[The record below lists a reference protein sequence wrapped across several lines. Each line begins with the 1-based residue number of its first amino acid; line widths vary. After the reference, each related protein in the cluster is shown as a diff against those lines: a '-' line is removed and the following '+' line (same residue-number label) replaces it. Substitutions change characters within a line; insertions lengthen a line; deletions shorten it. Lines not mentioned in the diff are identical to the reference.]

1 MANSI
6 TKTKFQEIKEKTE
19 KFIVGNYSRHEISF
33 EYGVG
38 EYLFDSE
45 GKQYLDFQSGIAVT
59 NLGHS
64 EADIIAAL
72 QEQADKLFH
81 TSNLFYSKEQ
91 AELAETLIAHS
102 FPGKVFFCNSGTEAN
117 EAAFKLARKHSVKK
131 GISNPI
137 ILALKGS
144 FHGRSTGAM
153 SMTGQEKVRQGFGD
167 LVSGFHFIQEN
178 DIEDLEKAFS
188 KHSGHIAGMIV
199 EPILGE
205 FGVLPIREEF
215 LKRARELTASE
226 GAPLIFDEIQTG
238 MGRTGKLFCFQHYSF
253 TPDIMTLAKGLGS
266 GFPMG
271 AVIIGEKFSNV
282 LEPGSHGTT
291 FGGNHLAAKIGY
303 ETIRVLK
310 TRDILNN
317 VPALSEFF
325 FKRLKM
331 LQLKFPETI
340 REVRGI
346 GLHIGVELTIPVKS
360 IIKKCLE
367 NGLILNGT
375 NEKVIRIL
383 PPLNIGIERIDEA
396 VSIIEKVFEGENLK

>member
-226 GAPLIFDEIQTG
+226 GALSYL
-238 MGRTGKLFCFQHYSF
+238 M
-253 TPDIMTLAKGLGS
+253 
-266 GFPMG
+266 
-271 AVIIGEKFSNV
+271 KFKQVWEEQESYFV
-282 LEPGSHGTT
+282 FS
-291 FGGNHLAAKIGY
+291 
-303 ETIRVLK
+303 
-310 TRDILNN
+310 
-317 VPALSEFF
+317 
-325 FKRLKM
+325 
-331 LQLKFPETI
+331 
-340 REVRGI
+340 
-346 GLHIGVELTIPVKS
+346 TIPS
-360 IIKKCLE
+360 LR
-367 NGLILNGT
+367 T
-375 NEKVIRIL
+375 
-383 PPLNIGIERIDEA
+383 
-396 VSIIEKVFEGENLK
+396 S